1 MRRSISLPR
10 SAFARGGGFLGRSG
24 TDAGVAKSTITS
36 RFRCRDYVR
45 FATQLRLEFRSM
57 LESLPD
63 DSQNLIDPVDG
74 SAVSEAS
81 RREDPGEPGRSGS
94 PDRIRYSRLK

>member
-1 MRRSISLPR
+1 MDNRIYKKSRSLFVLAF
-10 SAFARGGGFLGRSG
+10 SAFILHSVAVAQVDTGTISG
-24 TDAGVAKSTITS
+24 TVKDQTGAVIQYAVVK
-36 RFRCRDYVR
+36 V
-45 FATQLRLEFRSM
+45 E
-57 LESLPD
+57 
-63 DSQNLIDPVDG
+63 NG